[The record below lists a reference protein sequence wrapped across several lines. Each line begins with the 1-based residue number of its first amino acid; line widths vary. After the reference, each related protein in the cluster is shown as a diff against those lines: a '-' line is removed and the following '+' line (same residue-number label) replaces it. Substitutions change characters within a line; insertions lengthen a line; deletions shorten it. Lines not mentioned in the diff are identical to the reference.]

1 VVSSAFRL
9 ERCPLDEA
17 ALRDALG
24 VPRIARL
31 DVGASSN
38 HAPLWRKLDVIAS
51 TASTNA
57 DVAAAAADGAQEGLV
72 LIAEHQQAGKGRHDR
87 KWISP
92 PHAGLEF
99 SVLLRPRVPMR
110 SWGWLPLL
118 AGIALAQALDV
129 HCPTPVR
136 LKWPNDLLLGV
147 APRKTAGILATM
159 VPKPDPAI
167 VVGIGVNVNTEPA
180 ELPSVQ
186 ATSLG
191 IESGRA
197 VDRAAVLLD
206 LLSQLEAWYERWQ
219 CHDADANACGMR
231 EVYRQRCHTLGKR
244 VTLRLLN
251 GSSLVGQAIDV
262 DGTGRLMVANDSDLV
277 PVAAGDVIKV
287 G

>member
-1 VVSSAFRL
+1 MVSSAFRL
-9 ERCPLDEA
+9 DRCPLDEA
-17 ALRDALG
+17 ALRSALG
-24 VPRIARL
+24 VPNR
-31 DVGASSN
+31 
-38 HAPLWRKLDVIAS
+38 APLWRKLDVVAS

-57 DVAAAAADGAQEGLV
+57 DVAAAAADGVEEGLV
-72 LIAEHQQAGKGRHDR
+72 LIAERQQAGKGRHDR
-87 KWISP
+87 EWISP

-99 SVLLRPRVPMR
+99 SVLLRPRLPMR
-110 SWGWLPLL
+110 CWGWLPLL
-118 AGIALAQALDV
+118 VGVALAQTLDAY
-129 HCPTPVR
+129 CPTPVQ

-147 APRKTAGILATM
+147 SPRKAAGILATV

-167 VVGIGVNVNTEPA
+167 VVGIGINVNTEPA

-191 IESGRA
+191 IESGQT

-206 LLSQLEAWYERWQ
+206 LLSELEARYERWQ
-219 CHDADANACGMR
+219 RHDGDADACGIR

-262 DGTGRLMVANDSDLV
+262 DDTGRLVVATDSGLV
-277 PVAAGDVIKV
+277 PIAAGDVIKV